1 MSSEQVGLIGLAV
14 MGQNLVL
21 NMERNGFRVAVFNR
35 TTARTDEF
43 IAGPAAGKNIKGT
56 KTIQEFMACLE
67 RPRKIIILV
76 KAGAPVDAMID
87 QVKPYLEK
95 GDILFDGGNTYYPDT
110 DRRVEQWGSEGIK
123 FIGSGISGGEEGAL
137 MGPCIMPGGPE
148 DAYNEMAPILTTIAA
163 QVDDGPCCA
172 YIGPRSAGHYVKMVH
187 NGIEYGIMQ
196 LIAESYDILGRA
208 LGLKAPEI
216 GDIMAEWNAGELGS
230 YLMEITE
237 EILHWADPETD
248 GYLVDHILDTAKQKG
263 TGKWTSQDS
272 FNVGVPTP
280 TINAAVTGRVLSGY
294 KAERVEAAKAL
305 KGVTQLKGLD
315 RDTLIDSVRDA
326 LYGSIVA
333 SYAQGMALLRLAS
346 SDYDYNLDLPEIARI
361 WKGGCIIRAKML
373 DPIKEAYRDDPE
385 LPNLMVAPHFVEL
398 LNRLQAGWRITVQTA
413 VGLGIPS
420 LALGASLAYY
430 DSYRAETLP
439 ANLTQ
444 GQRDYFGA
452 HTFERTDKEGTYHIN
467 WMEEK
472 KG

>member
-1 MSSEQVGLIGLAV
+1 MDS
-14 MGQNLVL
+14 
-21 NMERNGFRVAVFNR
+21 
-35 TTARTDEF
+35 
-43 IAGPAAGKNIKGT
+43 
-56 KTIQEFMACLE
+56 LE
-67 RPRKIIILV
+67 TPRKIIILV

-87 QVKPYLEK
+87 QVKPHLSK
-95 GDILFDGGNTYYPDT
+95 GDILFDGGNTWFPDT
-110 DRRVEQWGSEGIK
+110 DRRVEQLGKEGIR

-148 DAYNEMAPILTTIAA
+148 EAYREMEPVLTTIAA

-196 LIAESYDILGRA
+196 LIAETYDLLSRG

-216 GDIMAEWNAGELGS
+216 GDIVAEWNAGEMGS
-230 YLMEITE
+230 YLLEITE
-237 EILHWADPETD
+237 EILHWRDPEAD

-263 TGKWTSQDS
+263 TGKWTSQNS
-272 FNVGVPTP
+272 FDVGVPTP

-294 KAERVEAAKAL
+294 KDERVRAAKAL

-315 RDTLIDSVRDA
+315 RDTVVASVRDA
-326 LYGSIVA
+326 LYASVIA
-333 SYAQGMALLRLAS
+333 SYAQGMALLRRAS
-346 SDYDYNLDLPEIARI
+346 VEYDYGLDLPEIARI
-361 WKGGCIIRAKML
+361 WKGGCIIRARML
-373 DPIKEAYRDDPE
+373 DPIKTAYRENPE
-385 LPNLMVAPHFVEL
+385 LANLMVAPYFAEL
-398 LNRLQAGWRITVQTA
+398 LDKLQSGWRLTVETA

-420 LALGASLAYY
+420 LALGASLSYY
-430 DSYRAETLP
+430 DSYRTERLP
-439 ANLTQ
+439 ANLIQ

-472 KG
+472 KKG

>member
-1 MSSEQVGLIGLAV
+1 
-14 MGQNLVL
+14 
-21 NMERNGFRVAVFNR
+21 
-35 TTARTDEF
+35 
-43 IAGPAAGKNIKGT
+43 
-56 KTIQEFMACLE
+56 
-67 RPRKIIILV
+67 
-76 KAGAPVDAMID
+76 
-87 QVKPYLEK
+87 
-95 GDILFDGGNTYYPDT
+95 
-110 DRRVEQWGSEGIK
+110 
-123 FIGSGISGGEEGAL
+123 
-137 MGPCIMPGGPE
+137 
-148 DAYNEMAPILTTIAA
+148 
-163 QVDDGPCCA
+163 
-172 YIGPRSAGHYVKMVH
+172 
-187 NGIEYGIMQ
+187 
-196 LIAESYDILGRA
+196 
-208 LGLKAPEI
+208 
-216 GDIMAEWNAGELGS
+216 MAEWNAGELGS

-248 GYLVDHILDTAKQKG
+248 GSLVDYILDTAQQKG

-294 KAERVEAAKAL
+294 KAERVEAAKVL

-315 RDTLIDSVRDA
+315 KETLVDSVRDA
-326 LYGSIVA
+326 LYGSVIA
-333 SYAQGMALLRLAS
+333 SYAQGMTMLKRAS
-346 SDYDYNLDLPEIARI
+346 VDYDYNLNLPEIARI

-385 LPNLMVAPHFVEL
+385 LPNLMVAPYFVEL
-398 LNRLQAGWRITVQTA
+398 LNRLQTGWRITVQTA

-430 DSYRAETLP
+430 DSYRSEKLP

-452 HTFERTDKEGTYHIN
+452 HTFERTDKEGTFHIN